1 MKTLESLR
9 TLAAQVGRPRLR
21 LLGFITLAHV
31 IIHWFMQLLP
41 VLGPVLKSSMR
52 LDDVQLGGLA
62 SMRMFVQAA
71 LDVPSGMLAD
81 TWVHRRALIVT
92 SSLVCMALCC
102 WVFGTL
108 SGYGWALLAV
118 ALLGAGTTLFHP
130 ASVASLSNQFPESRA
145 TAIGVYGMGATLG
158 NTVTPLAM
166 GFMLENFA
174 WQRVMESQV
183 LVGVAAAGV
192 VWIYAARMFEGDE
205 IPAKKPRLLRE
216 MRGLAR
222 NPVVLVVMLVRSFNQ
237 IARQVTMTFLP
248 IYLAEHLGYSLGLM
262 GIYLTCMAVSGLVAQ
277 PVMGVLSD
285 RLGRKPVLAPSLL
298 ILGVVYFLLRW
309 ATNEVA
315 LAVVV
320 VAIGFLFYT
329 VANVTTA
336 AALDVAGK
344 ESQASSFG
352 LVSFGTHI
360 LVVPAPTLAGYLSER
375 FGIMAAFFF
384 PGACLLAGAC
394 LVLPLRFRRD

>member
-1 MKTLESLR
+1 MKTLETLR
-9 TLAAQVGRPRLR
+9 TLAGQVGRQRLR
-21 LLGFITLAHV
+21 LLGFITLAHTV
-31 IIHWFMQLLP
+31 IHWFMQLLP
-41 VLGPVLKSSMR
+41 VLGPVFKSSMG
-52 LDDVQLGGLA
+52 LNDVQVGGLA

-92 SSLVCMALCC
+92 SSLVCMALFC
-102 WVFGTL
+102 WVFGAL

-118 ALLGAGTTLFHP
+118 ALLAMGTTLFHP
-130 ASVASLSNQFPESRA
+130 ASVASLSNQFPERRA
-145 TAIGVYGMGATLG
+145 TAIAVYGMGATLG

-166 GFMLENFA
+166 GFLLDNFA
-174 WQRVMESQV
+174 WQRVMQSQF
-183 LVGVAAAGV
+183 LVGLAAAGV
-192 VWIYAARMFEGDE
+192 VWIYSARMFEGDE
-205 IPAKKPRLLRE
+205 IPAKKPKLFRE
-216 MRGLAR
+216 MKELVR
-222 NPVVLVVMLVRSFNQ
+222 NPVILAVMLVRSFNQ

-285 RLGRKPVLAPSLL
+285 RLGRKPVLAPSLVL
-298 ILGVVYFLLRW
+298 LGVVYFLLQW
-309 ATNEVA
+309 ATSAVA
-315 LAVVV
+315 LAIVV

-336 AALDVAGK
+336 AALDAAGK
-344 ESQASSFG
+344 DSQASSFG

-375 FGIMAAFFF
+375 FGIMTAFFF
-384 PGACLLAGAC
+384 PGACLLLGAC
-394 LVLPLRFRRD
+394 VVLPLRFRRD

>member
-1 MKTLESLR
+1 MKTLEQLR

-21 LLGFITLAHV
+21 LLGFITLTHV

-41 VLGPVLKSSMR
+41 VLGPTLKSNMGLS
-52 LDDVQLGGLA
+52 DVQLGGLA
-62 SMRMFVQAA
+62 SMRMAVQAV

-92 SSLVCMALCC
+92 ASMVCMALCC
-102 WVFGTL
+102 WVFGAL

-118 ALLGAGTTLFHP
+118 SLLAAGSTLFHP

-145 TAIGVYGMGATLG
+145 TAIAVYGMGATLG

-174 WQRVMESQV
+174 WQRVMEGQV
-183 LVGVAAAGV
+183 LVGAAAAGL
-192 VWIYAARMFEGDE
+192 VWLYAARVFEGDE
-205 IPAKKPRLLRE
+205 IPAKRPRLLRE
-216 MRGLAR
+216 MKGLAR
-222 NPVVLVVMLVRSFNQ
+222 NPVVLVIMLVRSFNQ

-262 GIYLTCMAVSGLVAQ
+262 GLYLMFIAVSGLVAQ

-285 RLGRKPVLAPSLL
+285 RWGRKPVLAPSLL
-298 ILGVVYFLLRW
+298 ILGLVYFLLQW
-309 ATNEVA
+309 ATSSVA

-320 VAIGFLFYT
+320 IAIGFLFYT

-352 LVSFGTHI
+352 LVSLGTHL
-360 LVVPAPTLAGYLSER
+360 LVVPAPTLAGYLIQR

-384 PGACLLAGAC
+384 PGACLLVGAC
-394 LVLPLRFRRD
+394 VVMPLRFQKD